1 MAATVPAHR
10 EEVGKLDK
18 DDKILAHFWNLASLE
33 AEVQFR
39 ASSDLVDAVLKTQSS
54 APKAGKREDGEA
66 VVAAYSPTTGYT
78 LKRLVKGLASGNA
91 GARQGF
97 ALALTLLLKR
107 LPGMTADDAVLLL
120 ASYLEA
126 PSASK
131 GAETRDYLLGRTF
144 GIGAIVQARVPA
156 STACKAEMIDQLLDA
171 GVLKSFLREAAA
183 TVILDLVASETE
195 ESVSA
200 LLSACAPLSAA
211 LSASIDQSTPEMLV
225 IALGLWPIL
234 PAAVVE
240 ASPLLPSGA
249 PRPAPGY
256 QTGAAT
262 AAASAAF
269 FAAPHLTTLVPLL
282 TFTTANHPALH
293 SLWTT
298 LLAFLCPGEGSVIAD
313 AALEALWMRVVE
325 PELVGSG
332 SHARKYLSITLFL
345 RLLPHLTAD
354 NVATVLSPPFLR
366 FLSTNVSQR
375 KAYLHASAHRCELA
389 LVAALS
395 GDDADLA
402 LAVSLALQ
410 RAGGSL
416 WDRVRAGAKSAGAAA
431 PGGKAN
437 AITGVQSLDAAQ
449 LAELV
454 ERQVA
459 VISSACGALTLDDE
473 EAGEEG
479 APPLEAPAAATAALE
494 SLWAAVK
501 QESATEESRQA
512 VFRLLAALAFLEPGQ
527 EAPTPQPTRGSRA
540 KAAAKP
546 GMEDPT
552 MQTLRAAGARGAALR
567 PLAAARLIAL
577 ADFLAK
583 RPVAPGSAAP
593 SPPLADLVAWV
604 EGALSSGHAR
614 LARVGAGALSS
625 TQPLREALSRATASA
640 DAGGRGRVAALTHLA
655 LLLQLYEWADPSVV
669 DPGVGPDLADV
680 VDRALCQAGAEVD
693 GPRAG
698 VNGDAAPAWHDTLVD
713 VVLSLLARPCSPMP
727 SAPLRNAAE
736 SVFRVFATDL
746 TTTGLQDLLRVLASL
761 AGGPEEVLGEG
772 EGSEQEDDEGSEEE
786 EEEEEGSEAE
796 EGSEESEAE
805 AASSSDEEVDAEAG
819 AASPS
824 GQGNDSDDGLGATDA
839 EMFRMDAKL
848 AAYFATIKNGKGG
861 NAKAAAEQL
870 DQFKLRVVTLLEY
883 FLKRSPASP
892 LVPTAAVPML
902 NALAVAAKPSGSQVL
917 SQRLAG
923 LINSKLV
930 KTKPGAAGVSAFE
943 PEDLAAA
950 LKRSLYLASRSADPV
965 VESAARAVYTFL
977 QRAAAGQHSAGD
989 GARAVAAL
997 ESAQAAARDVL
1008 ASRRTR
1014 LDRAFF
1020 ANLLGR
1026 VPTLAPHLLP
1036 GLLRGC
1042 SGARSEFV
1050 RAEAVALTQ
1059 LALGT
1064 GQAGVAGVLGDRVAD
1079 VQALLLSA
1087 CDRGVFAKP
1096 ARQAEA
1102 ARLAARMAA
1111 TLLPVQGR
1119 AGPAGLDWGAVRA
1132 AAGAAAAAAA
1142 AAESQKAAA
1151 AYQALLEAIPESAA
1165 GAAAGAPK
1173 PRKRAKKA

>member
-1 MAATVPAHR
+1 
-10 EEVGKLDK
+10 
-18 DDKILAHFWNLASLE
+18 ILAHFWNLASLE

-211 LSASIDQSTPEMLV
+211 LSASIDQSTPE
-225 IALGLWPIL
+225 
-234 PAAVVE
+234 
-240 ASPLLPSGA
+240 
-249 PRPAPGY
+249 
-256 QTGAAT
+256 TGAAT

-345 RLLPHLTAD
+345 RLLPHLT
-354 NVATVLSPPFLR
+354 
-366 FLSTNVSQR
+366 
-375 KAYLHASAHRCELA
+375 CELA

-416 WDRVRAGAKSAGAAA
+416 WDR
-431 PGGKAN
+431 
-437 AITGVQSLDAAQ
+437 SLDAAQ

-454 ERQVA
+454 ERQ
-459 VISSACGALTLDDE
+459 
-473 EAGEEG
+473 
-479 APPLEAPAAATAALE
+479 

-746 TTTGLQDLLRVLASL
+746 TTTGLQDLLRVLASS
-761 AGGPEEVLGEG
+761 AGGPEEVL
-772 EGSEQEDDEGSEEE
+772 
-786 EEEEEGSEAE
+786 
-796 EGSEESEAE
+796 
-805 AASSSDEEVDAEAG
+805 G

-1079 VQALLLSA
+1079 
-1087 CDRGVFAKP
+1087 
-1096 ARQAEA
+1096 
-1102 ARLAARMAA
+1102 
-1111 TLLPVQGR
+1111 
-1119 AGPAGLDWGAVRA
+1119 
-1132 AAGAAAAAAA
+1132 
-1142 AAESQKAAA
+1142 
-1151 AYQALLEAIPESAA
+1151 SAA